1 MKFLKQMIFFANM
14 GMLKEFIFMEAPMA
28 NITLL
33 EKALPIAPLKMAALD
48 SCKELGQKVN
58 DYIVS
63 FRQNAVEKWPDSA
76 SIANYRLENYLVDS
90 ACPRFGSGEAKGML
104 RESIRGTDLFIM
116 VDVCNY
122 SLTYSVNGH
131 KNHMSPDDHYQDLK
145 RIISAATGKARRINV
160 IMPFLYESRQHKR
173 TKRESLD
180 CAFALEEL
188 TAMGVSN
195 IITFDAHDPRVQNA
209 IPLKGFDNFT
219 PPYQFMKALLR
230 AEPDLKVDK
239 DHLMIISPDEGA
251 MHRAVYFSN
260 VLGVD
265 MGMFYKRRDYSTIVN
280 GKNPIVAHEFLG
292 DDLAGKN
299 AIIIDDMISSGES
312 MLDVA
317 KQIKERGANRVFV
330 CTTFGLF
337 TDGFAKFDDYYEK
350 GYIDRVITTNLTYLP
365 SELYEK
371 PYFVMADMSKFLAL
385 IIDSLNHDITIGSVM
400 NPTDKIHKL
409 LEKHQKDQQ

>member
-1 MKFLKQMIFFANM
+1 MSNIEQM
-14 GMLKEFIFMEAPMA
+14 
-28 NITLL
+28 
-33 EKALPIAPLKMAALD
+33 EKKLPAAPLKLAVME

-63 FRQNAVEKWPDSA
+63 FRQNSLSE
-76 SIANYRLENYLVDS
+76 LENSPLYLNYKTNNYIVNCG
-90 ACPRFGSGEAKGML
+90 CPRFGSGEAKGYL
-104 RESIRGTDLFIM
+104 RESIRGTDFFIM
-116 VDVCNY
+116 TDVCNY
-122 SLTYSVNGH
+122 SLTYTVNGH
-131 KNHMSPDDHYQDLK
+131 INHMSPDDHFQDLK

-180 CAFALEEL
+180 CALALEEL

-195 IITFDAHDPRVQNA
+195 ILTFDAHDPRVQNA
-209 IPLKGFDNFT
+209 IPLKGFDTFT
-219 PPYQFMKALLR
+219 PAYQFMKALFR
-230 AEPDLKVDK
+230 AVPDIKPDK

-265 MGMFYKRRDYSTIVN
+265 MGMFYKRRDYSTIIN

-292 DDLAGKN
+292 DDVTGKDV
-299 AIIIDDMISSGES
+299 IIVDDMISSGES

-317 KQIKERGANRVFV
+317 KQLKERHAGRVFV

-337 TDGFAKFDDYYEK
+337 TDGFDKFDDFYEK
-350 GYIDRVITTNLTYLP
+350 GYINKVVTTNLNYLP
-365 SELYEK
+365 PAATEK
-371 PYFVMADMSKFLAL
+371 PYFVTADMSKFLAL
-385 IIDSLNHDITIGSVM
+385 IIDSLNHDTSISTVLD
-400 NPTDKIHKL
+400 PTEKIHML
-409 LEKHQKDQQ
+409 LEKYGK